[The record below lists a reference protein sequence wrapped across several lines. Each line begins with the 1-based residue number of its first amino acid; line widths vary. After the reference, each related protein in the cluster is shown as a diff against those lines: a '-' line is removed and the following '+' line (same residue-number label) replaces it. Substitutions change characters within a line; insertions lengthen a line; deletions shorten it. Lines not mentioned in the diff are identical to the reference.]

1 MLKRPETSLLNAR
14 VNERLRTAM
23 LRAAVT
29 TDELALC
36 CGVDTKTVERWLSP
50 GRVPHRRHR
59 WAAARRLGC
68 EDDYLWPDAP
78 GETPA
83 RRTEASRSELVR
95 LYRDRGSIPRDMW
108 QHLLGDAREHIGI
121 LVYAA
126 LFLAEDASV
135 RKLLAEQAR
144 AGVRV
149 RLLLGDPGSPAVA
162 RRGEEEGIGPDAI
175 GAKIRNVLALFL
187 PVLRP
192 GAQIRL
198 HDTVLYNSM
207 YQADDDLLVN
217 THIHGYVATCAPVLH
232 LRKIAGGSL
241 VATYLDSFDRIW
253 DEATPWTGS

>member
-1 MLKRPETSLLNAR
+1 MLKRPERSLLNAR

-36 CGVDTKTVERWLSP
+36 CGVDAKTVERWLSP

-78 GETPA
+78 GETSA
-83 RRTEASRSELVR
+83 RRADANRAELVR
-95 LYRDRGSIPRDMW
+95 LYPDRGSIPREMW

-126 LFLAEDASV
+126 LFLAEDAGV

-149 RLLLGDPGSPAVA
+149 RLLLGDPASPVVA
-162 RRGEEEGIGPDAI
+162 QRGEEEGIGPEAI
-175 GAKIRNVLALFL
+175 GAKIRNVLALFR
-187 PVLRP
+187 PVLQA
-192 GAQIRL
+192 GAEIRL
-198 HDTVLYNSM
+198 HGTVLYNSM
-207 YQADDDLLVN
+207 YRADDDLLVN

-232 LRKIAGGSL
+232 LRKIAGGGL
-241 VATYLDSFDRIW
+241 VTTYLDSFDRIW
-253 DEATPWTGS
+253 DEAAPWTGT